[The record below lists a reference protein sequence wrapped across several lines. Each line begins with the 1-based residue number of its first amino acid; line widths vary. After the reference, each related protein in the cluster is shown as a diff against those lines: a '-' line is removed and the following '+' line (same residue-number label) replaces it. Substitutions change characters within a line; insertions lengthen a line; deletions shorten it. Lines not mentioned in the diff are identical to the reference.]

1 MLSVTR
7 FIRGWACVHAC
18 WIFLGTLLVTG
29 SASSQEALVVALG
42 DSNTAGT
49 GVTATE
55 AFPARLEA
63 MLREAGRAVRVVNA
77 GVPGG
82 TLGGMLNRLDASV
95 PQGTQLVIVQGGYN
109 DVRVG
114 TPPETIVARIQGILA
129 RLEARR
135 VKAVLCGFF
144 YPEWDAVGRA
154 LAASSRATFVEGST
168 CYDPRHRGPDRL
180 HMTAAG
186 HQAVAARLAPV
197 VKRVLFS
204 RRTARAADRR
214 RGRVAVRQR

>member
-1 MLSVTR
+1 MLSGKR
-7 FIRGWACVHAC
+7 IIRGWAYIRTC
-18 WIFLGTLLVTG
+18 WIVLGTLLVTG
-29 SASSQEALVVALG
+29 SASSQEALIVALG
-42 DSNTAGT
+42 DSNTAGF
-49 GVTATE
+49 GAPATE

-63 MLREAGRAVRVVNA
+63 ILRDSGREVRVVNA
-77 GVPGG
+77 GVPGD

-109 DVRVG
+109 DVRAG

-129 RLEARR
+129 RLDARR

-144 YPEWDAVGRA
+144 YPDWDAVGRA
-154 LAASSRATFVEGST
+154 LAASFHATFVDGST

-186 HQAVAARLAPV
+186 HQVVAARLAPV
-197 VKRVLFS
+197 VEHFLFS
-204 RRTARAADRR
+204 MRTAGGADRR
-214 RGRVAVRQR
+214 LGRVPVRHR